1 MTLVVGVDAVARV
14 GEPDRSIRV
23 LYNIVGT
30 VQPAT
35 VVFGCQHRDRAI
47 VSGSGHPALAVLT
60 GHESALPV
68 DRTTVRK
75 AGWGEEDVGALAHL
89 VITKYPIIGDVAE
102 QHESASRVIPR
113 SLQPATTGEESGDR
127 TIASRTCE
135 AGI

>member
-14 GEPDRSIRV
+14 GQPDRSIGV

-68 DRTTVRK
+68 DVRPFVKPAGVRK
-75 AGWGEEDVGALAHL
+75 MSV
-89 VITKYPIIGDVAE
+89 
-102 QHESASRVIPR
+102 R
-113 SLQPATTGEESGDR
+113 SLTS
-127 TIASRTCE
+127 S
-135 AGI
+135 